1 MFKHSFRALVLL
13 TLSASIAAC
22 DSSSIADPDE
32 EIVAERVL
40 ELPADPITGFAPDGR
55 PIAAGVFTYFSLV
68 NNAIMANADSATTA
82 WDIAFKGTTIIVNGG
97 VSGPGNGA
105 AQVLSGLFSEV
116 LMAPESGWN
125 QDSSD
130 GNAIASGSGNG
141 WYNYEPATNAIT
153 PIPGRVLLIRTAD
166 GRYAKIH
173 MVNYYRGLPEV
184 PDPQS
189 ESRYITF
196 DFVFQ
201 PDGSRSFE

>member
-1 MFKHSFRALVLL
+1 MLKLSFRALFFL

-22 DSSSIADPDE
+22 DSSSISDPDE
-32 EIVAERVL
+32 DFVAERVL

-55 PIAAGVFTYFSLV
+55 PIAAGVFTYFSLA
-68 NNAIMANADSATTA
+68 NNAIVANADSATTA

-97 VSGPGNGA
+97 ISGPGNGA

-116 LMAPESGWN
+116 MMAPETGWN
-125 QDSSD
+125 QDGSD
-130 GNAIASGSGNG
+130 GNAIPTGSGNG
-141 WYNYEPATNAIT
+141 WYNYEPTTNAIT
-153 PIPGRVLLIRTAD
+153 PIPGRVVLIRTAD
-166 GRYAKIH
+166 GRYAKIS